1 MKHRT
6 LAHLVIND
14 YRASNGGKF
23 DRLVL
28 FLFLVAAEVCTP
40 HVRVHVHMIAMVT
53 GEFKCSQF
61 IIRHVSAGKLF
72 RNSAH
77 LRLNFTIL
85 PPKTFI
91 VLSKFI
97 SAANFENLQLKLVF
111 LYFTMCFNTLTWS

>member
-72 RNSAH
+72 RNSA
-77 LRLNFTIL
+77 
-85 PPKTFI
+85 
-91 VLSKFI
+91 
-97 SAANFENLQLKLVF
+97 ANFENLQLKLVF
-111 LYFTMCFNTLTWS
+111 LYFTMCFDTLTWS